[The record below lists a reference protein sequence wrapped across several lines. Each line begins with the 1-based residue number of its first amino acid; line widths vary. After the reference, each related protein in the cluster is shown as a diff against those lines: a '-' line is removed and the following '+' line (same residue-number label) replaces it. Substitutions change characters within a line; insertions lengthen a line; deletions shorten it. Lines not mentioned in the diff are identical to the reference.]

1 MSDNDIDAPPRGGV
15 DYIAVEESPR
25 FRGLKKAHRSFV
37 FPMAV
42 VFLLWYFAYVLLAG
56 WAPDFMAQR
65 VFGETTVGLL
75 FGLGQFVTTFVITMA
90 YVSFANRKLDPVA
103 SAIREDLEKQEAGA

>member
-1 MSDNDIDAPPRGGV
+1 MTDNDIGSPPKRSI
-15 DYIAVEESPR
+15 DYIEIEESNR
-25 FRGLKKAHRSFV
+25 FRGLKRSHRSFV

-42 VFLLWYFAYVLLAG
+42 LFLIWYFAYVLLAG

-65 VFGETTVGLL
+65 VFGDITVGLL

-103 SAIREDLEKQEAGA
+103 EEIRGDLEKQEAGA